1 MLKHLQPC
9 SNCELYDRQMEREKN
24 HLYSPRH
31 VKTATEE
38 SARATAYSWRR
49 SNIDKYPKS
58 KRLIEYMLRLNRR
71 WVDEITPGQNRS
83 PSDPIYL
90 LNDRRPH
97 PAKTC
102 ETRSC
107 FHLEDEDE
115 DGRRCVLILC
125 AGKATT
131 SRAWKIHWDSVPSP
145 HLLSAAEPL
154 LMTPTTNHAPD

>member
-1 MLKHLQPC
+1 
-9 SNCELYDRQMEREKN
+9 
-24 HLYSPRH
+24 
-31 VKTATEE
+31 
-38 SARATAYSWRR
+38 
-49 SNIDKYPKS
+49 
-58 KRLIEYMLRLNRR
+58 MLRLINR

-107 FHLEDEDE
+107 FHLEDED
-115 DGRRCVLILC
+115 GRRCVLILC
-125 AGKATT
+125 ASKATT

-154 LMTPTTNHAPD
+154 LMTLTTNHAPDQTSNNRNNKYSNPQAASIGKMKTAGRSIDMIGHRNGSASIVYIAVVENHA